1 VIQQSQTSAAAAV
14 EEAKKNRGT
23 GRPTLPAPSMHS
35 MHGKGRNKGKNKD
48 NIIGRA
54 KESEFNIT
62 DLLCDP
68 HQLNLL
74 QALSGKTIS
83 SI

>member
-1 VIQQSQTSAAAAV
+1 MIQQSQASAAAAV

-23 GRPTLPAPSMHS
+23 GRPTLPAPS